1 MKHFFLILF
10 CLSVSF
16 LSFSKKRDS
25 SKVEYIKVYFNAAS
39 DHKVAEEGNRSVDLQ
54 DMMLPI
60 INRIDSA
67 KYSIDLVAYDL
78 QNMRIV
84 HALAKA
90 SRRGVRVRVITDN
103 SNRER
108 NPRFNGPVWDTLSA
122 AGIYSI
128 DDAGTVYHPN
138 GEIDYLTDNLR
149 NAGSIMHHKFAV
161 FDVLDPDPEDDYV
174 WTGSMNLT
182 YTGNWNT
189 NVTFI
194 LKDSDIAAAY
204 KHEFEQMWGGKKEKP
219 NPFRAKFH
227 KNKSDVKNHIYY
239 INDIKIEVYFGP
251 MDAFGKKP
259 SISERITTLINEAKH
274 DVHFLSFA
282 ISPDINISQA
292 MIKRSG
298 RGEISLSGVIDPNF
312 YARYRNEGQAWA
324 KPEMAYG
331 NRLVL
336 PGKEVRKLHA
346 KTIIIDPLYPYKE
359 DKNAITIAGSY
370 NFSKAAE
377 LSNDENIL
385 MIHDNKIANQFYQDF
400 QGVMNRAKGLT
411 NHRFPTID
419 TSKWYTNY
427 RFEKGN
433 LQVEL
438 ETGFYYP
445 VAPLGIDIPRSWAG
459 HKDSSYFYA
468 EESHAYFETL
478 LNKKGTALRITAG
491 KEKPDHV
498 FGRYL
503 GYITADTPD
512 GILEVNHEMLA
523 SGHATYSFWNSQ
535 QRDSILSFKLTE
547 KLAKDNS
554 VGIWAFPDSVGV
566 KVPTKDA
573 QILKDLFPLNINL
586 ATVEEIAYI
595 KGIGPKTAELII
607 AYRDRRGE
615 IHNLEELLKIKGI
628 GDKTLDKLR
637 EYLVTGED

>member
-1 MKHFFLILF
+1 MKQAILILF

-25 SKVEYIKVYFNAAS
+25 SKVEYIKVYFNSSS
-39 DHKVAEEGNRSVDLQ
+39 DHTVASKGNKSADLQ
-54 DMMLPI
+54 DMFLPL

-78 QNMRIV
+78 QNMRIG
-84 HALAKA
+84 HALANA
-90 SRRGVRVRVITDN
+90 ARRGVRVRVITDD

-108 NPRFNGPVWDTLSA
+108 SPRFNIPMWDTLRT

-128 DDAGTVYHPN
+128 DDAGTVYHPD
-138 GEIDYLTDNLR
+138 GKIAHLTDNLR
-149 NAGSIMHHKFAV
+149 NAGAIMHHKFAV
-161 FDVLDPDPEDDYV
+161 FDVLDPNPEDDHV

-189 NVTFI
+189 NVTFVI
-194 LKDSDIAAAY
+194 KDSDIAAAY
-204 KHEFEQMWGGKKEKP
+204 THEFEQMWGGKKEKP

-227 KNKSDVKNHIYY
+227 KNKTDVKNHIYY
-239 INDIKIEVYFGP
+239 VNDIKIEVYFGP

-259 SISERITTLINEAKH
+259 SISERITELINEAKH

-324 KPEMAYG
+324 QPEMAYG

-346 KTIIIDPLYPYKE
+346 KTIIIDALDPYQKE
-359 DKNAITIAGSY
+359 NTAITIAGSY

-385 MIHDNKIANQFYQDF
+385 MIHDNKIANLFYQDF
-400 QGVMNRAKGLT
+400 QGVMNRAKGLSE
-411 NHRFPTID
+411 NRYPDLD
-419 TSKWYTNY
+419 TAQWYSNY
-427 RFEKGN
+427 RFEKGK
-433 LQVEL
+433 LMVEL
-438 ETGFYYP
+438 ETGFFYP
-445 VAPLGIDIPRSWAG
+445 IAPLGVDIPRSWAG
-459 HKDSSYFYA
+459 HKDSSYFFA
-468 EESHAYFETL
+468 EESYQYFEDL
-478 LNKKGTALRITAG
+478 LSKKGTTLRITAA
-491 KEKPDHV
+491 KQMPQHV
-498 FGRYL
+498 FGRYV
-503 GYITADTPD
+503 GYITARTPE
-512 GILEVNHEMLA
+512 GIVEVNHELLA
-523 SGHATYSFWNSQ
+523 SGHATYSFWNNQ

-547 KLAKDNS
+547 QLAKDNK
-554 VGIWAFPDSVGV
+554 VGLWAFPDSVGV
-566 KVPTKDA
+566 KVPTRDA

-586 ATVEEIAYI
+586 ATIEEISYI
-595 KGIGPKTAELII
+595 KGVGPKTAALII
-607 AYRDRRGE
+607 DYRDRRGG
-615 IHNLEELLKIKGI
+615 IQNLEELLKIKGI
-628 GDKTLDKLR
+628 GDKTLENLR
-637 EYLVTGED
+637 DYLVTEED